1 MGGEDEDVFLF
12 IIFLKHFQKVFNK
25 YYRVKDTVAEEID
38 KMNNSKRNYRIAVKL
53 NEEENK
59 QLEFISKE
67 LGISR
72 AEAIREL
79 ITDSSYELYYGHKR
93 GKKND

>member
-1 MGGEDEDVFLF
+1 MD
-12 IIFLKHFQKVFNK
+12 
-25 YYRVKDTVAEEID
+25 
-38 KMNNSKRNYRIAVKL
+38 NSKRKYRVSVKL
-53 NEEENK
+53 SEEENK

-72 AEAIREL
+72 TEAIREL

>member
-1 MGGEDEDVFLF
+1 M
-12 IIFLKHFQKVFNK
+12 IS
-25 YYRVKDTVAEEID
+25 
-38 KMNNSKRNYRIAVKL
+38 SKRNYCVEVRL
-53 NEEENK
+53 SEEENK

>member
-1 MGGEDEDVFLF
+1 MKNL
-12 IIFLKHFQKVFNK
+12 
-25 YYRVKDTVAEEID
+25 
-38 KMNNSKRNYRIAVKL
+38 KRNYCCTVRL
-53 NEEENK
+53 SEEENK

-72 AEAIREL
+72 AEVIREL

>member
-1 MGGEDEDVFLF
+1 MD
-12 IIFLKHFQKVFNK
+12 
-25 YYRVKDTVAEEID
+25 
-38 KMNNSKRNYRIAVKL
+38 NSKRNYRVVVRL

-59 QLEFISKE
+59 QLEFLSDE
-67 LGISR
+67 LGISK

-93 GKKND
+93 GKKHADKI

>member
-1 MGGEDEDVFLF
+1 M
-12 IIFLKHFQKVFNK
+12 
-25 YYRVKDTVAEEID
+25 Y
-38 KMNNSKRNYRIAVKL
+38 NSKRNYRVAVKL
-53 NEEENK
+53 SEEENK

-79 ITDSSYELYYGHKR
+79 IADSSYELYYGHKR
-93 GKKND
+93 GKKHD

>member
-1 MGGEDEDVFLF
+1 M
-12 IIFLKHFQKVFNK
+12 
-25 YYRVKDTVAEEID
+25 Y
-38 KMNNSKRNYRIAVKL
+38 NSKRNYRVEVRL

-59 QLEFISKE
+59 QLEFLSNEFGISKSE
-67 LGISR
+67 V
-72 AEAIREL
+72 IREL

>member
-1 MGGEDEDVFLF
+1 MD
-12 IIFLKHFQKVFNK
+12 N
-25 YYRVKDTVAEEID
+25 Y
-38 KMNNSKRNYRIAVKL
+38 KRNYHVEVRL
-53 NEEENK
+53 SEEENK

-72 AEAIREL
+72 AEVIREL